1 MGWWIICHKCNGYGY
16 INKKEC
22 KTCKYYIVE
31 GNDDL
36 VLRGKIYVSDNPDP
50 VSPLSSPR

>member
-1 MGWWIICHKCNGYGY
+1 MGWWIICHNCNGYGY

-22 KTCKYYIVE
+22 KTCEYYIVE
-31 GNDDL
+31 DNDDL